1 MKINY
6 RHLLALFLISAFC
19 LMPLCMVGICAV
31 DESTSL
37 PESPFQKAEVT
48 DIRYDEVYETGLV
61 EGGSEVSIKVVFTNV
76 SKELDESTL
85 TFYSELEGAIGSI
98 SGEGLEEKALQS
110 GRSYTLKHK
119 NVVDE
124 VVISWSGKAP
134 EVGIRDSYAFLSIAQ
149 ETTEGSYSV
158 ITIER
163 EVSSKAIEDAIVK
176 IDNANQEIA
185 KANVAIADAEDRD
198 LDVEAAQ
205 TSLELANQHLNNAN
219 QFYGEGQPE
228 EAIEEAGAAVTSA
241 QDAAAK
247 AGSAVGSRTY
257 RNYGIIA
264 VVIVVV
270 VVVVVVFLQQMKRKR
285 GVY

>member
-6 RHLLALFLISAFC
+6 RHILALLLISAFC
-19 LMPLCMVGICAV
+19 LMPLCIVGICAA

-61 EGGSEVSIKVVFTNV
+61 EGGSEVSIKVVLTNV

-85 TFYSELEGAIGSI
+85 TFYSELEGEEGHIIDAVLRDGS
-98 SGEGLEEKALQS
+98 
-110 GRSYTLKHK
+110 SYTLKHK
-119 NVVDE
+119 EAEDE
-124 VVISWSGKAP
+124 VVVVWSGKAP
-134 EVGIRDSYAFLSIAQ
+134 EVGIRNSYTFLSIAQ
-149 ETTEGSYSV
+149 ETTEGNYSV
-158 ITIER
+158 VDIER

-176 IDNANQEIA
+176 INDAKEEIA
-185 KANVAIADAEDRD
+185 KATVAIADAEDRG

-205 TSLELANQHLNNAN
+205 TSLELANEHLSNAN
-219 QFYGEGQPE
+219 QFYGEGNPE
-228 EAIEEAGAAVTSA
+228 EAIDEAETAITSA

-247 AGSAVGSRTY
+247 AGSAVGSRTQ

-270 VVVVVVFLQQMKRKR
+270 VVVVVLFLQQMKRKR

>member
-6 RHLLALFLISAFC
+6 RHILALLLISAFC
-19 LMPLCMVGICAV
+19 LMPLCIVGICAA

-61 EGGSEVSIKVVFTNV
+61 EGGSEVSIKVVLTNI
-76 SKELDESTL
+76 SKELEESTL
-85 TFYSELEGAIGSI
+85 TFYSELEGEEGHIIDAVLRDGS
-98 SGEGLEEKALQS
+98 
-110 GRSYTLKHK
+110 SYILKHK
-119 NVVDE
+119 EAEDE
-124 VVISWSGKAP
+124 VVVVWSGKAP
-134 EVGIRDSYAFLSIAQ
+134 EVGIRNSYTFLSIAQ
-149 ETTEGSYSV
+149 ETTEGNYSV
-158 ITIER
+158 VDIER

-176 IDNANQEIA
+176 INDAKEEIA
-185 KANVAIADAEDRD
+185 KATVAIADAEDRG

-205 TSLELANQHLNNAN
+205 TSLELANEHLSNAN
-219 QFYGEGQPE
+219 QFYGEGNPE
-228 EAIEEAGAAVTSA
+228 EAIDEAETAITSA

-247 AGSAVGSRTY
+247 AGSAVGSRTQ

-270 VVVVVVFLQQMKRKR
+270 VVVVVLFLQQMKRKR

>member
-6 RHLLALFLISAFC
+6 RHILALLLISAFC
-19 LMPLCMVGICAV
+19 LMPLCIVGICAA

-61 EGGSEVSIKVVFTNV
+61 EGGSEVSIKVVLTNV

-85 TFYSELEGAIGSI
+85 TFYSELEGEEGHIIDAVLRDGS
-98 SGEGLEEKALQS
+98 
-110 GRSYTLKHK
+110 SYTLKHK
-119 NVVDE
+119 EAEDE
-124 VVISWSGKAP
+124 VVVVWSGKAP
-134 EVGIRDSYAFLSIAQ
+134 EVGIRNSYTFLSIAQ
-149 ETTEGSYSV
+149 ETTEGNYSV
-158 ITIER
+158 VDIER

-176 IDNANQEIA
+176 INDAKEEIA
-185 KANVAIADAEDRD
+185 KATVAIADAEDRG

-205 TSLELANQHLNNAN
+205 TSLELANEHLSNAN
-219 QFYGEGQPE
+219 QFYGEGNPE
-228 EAIEEAGAAVTSA
+228 EAIDEAETAITSA

-270 VVVVVVFLQQMKRKR
+270 VVVVVLFLQQMKRKR

>member
-6 RHLLALFLISAFC
+6 RHILALLLISAFC
-19 LMPLCMVGICAV
+19 LMPLCIVGICAA

-37 PESPFQKAEVT
+37 QASSFLNVEEP

-61 EGGSEVSIKVVFTNV
+61 EGGSEVSIKVVFTNI

-85 TFYSELEGAIGSI
+85 TFYSELEG
-98 SGEGLEEKALQS
+98 GEGHIIDAVLRDGS
-110 GRSYTLKHK
+110 SYTLKHK
-119 NVVDE
+119 EAEDE
-124 VVISWSGKAP
+124 VVVVWSGKAP
-134 EVGIRDSYAFLSIAQ
+134 EVGIRNSYTFLSIAQ
-149 ETTEGSYSV
+149 ETTEGNYSV
-158 ITIER
+158 VDIER

-176 IDNANQEIA
+176 INDAKEEIA
-185 KANVAIADAEDRD
+185 KATVAIADAEDRG

-205 TSLELANQHLNNAN
+205 TSLELANEHLSNAN
-219 QFYGEGQPE
+219 QFYGEGNPE
-228 EAIEEAGAAVTSA
+228 EAIDEAETAITSA

-247 AGSAVGSRTY
+247 AGSAVGSRTQ

-270 VVVVVVFLQQMKRKR
+270 VVVVVLFLQQMKRKR